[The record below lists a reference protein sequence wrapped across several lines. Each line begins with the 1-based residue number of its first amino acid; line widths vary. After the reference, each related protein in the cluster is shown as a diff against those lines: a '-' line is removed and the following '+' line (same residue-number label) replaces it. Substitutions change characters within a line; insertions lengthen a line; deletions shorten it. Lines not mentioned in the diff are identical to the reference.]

1 MTDLSKK
8 CQKPGIN
15 FLVLFDEKDNLTLI
29 NFLGNDKKNHFCV
42 GVAQTI
48 FFDATFV
55 KEVSLF

>member
-29 NFLGNDKKNHFCV
+29 NFLGNDKKTTFALV
-42 GVAQTI
+42 WLRQI
-48 FFDATFV
+48 LFDATLV
-55 KEVSLF
+55 K